1 MAVCLPLEFT
11 ALLRLLLKN
20 KNCYM
25 TLAEKMKNEQDN
37 STSVFLHREGL
48 FWKAYEYSAY
58 LFVRDIR
65 AYNPQKKEVKS
76 LKTHVV
82 SLGFPDQVLGE
93 ILKGRDHDAHGD
105 KCMEIK
111 GFQPVEMSGYEQWKN
126 NLPLAVSNPTS
137 TGIGNGTNDETGKE
151 TGGGTGNGTKTGSE
165 RTVLA
170 RLRSFRTEASSPL
183 QCLMFVSEL
192 QKELSHDVR

>member
-1 MAVCLPLEFT
+1 
-11 ALLRLLLKN
+11 
-20 KNCYM
+20 M

-37 STSVFLHREGL
+37 STSIFLHREGL

-76 LKTHVV
+76 LKTDVV
-82 SLGFPDQVLGE
+82 SLGFPDRVLDE
-93 ILKGRDHDAHGD
+93 ILKGRYHDAHGD
-105 KCMEIK
+105 KCIEIK
-111 GFQPVEMSGYEQWKN
+111 GLQPVEMSGYEQWKN
-126 NLPLAVSNPTS
+126 NLPLAVSNITCGE
-137 TGIGNGTNDETGKE
+137 TGNGTGNGTNGRTNDETGYGTDVV
-151 TGGGTGNGTKTGSE
+151 TGAGNKTGSE

>member
-1 MAVCLPLEFT
+1 
-11 ALLRLLLKN
+11 
-20 KNCYM
+20 M
-25 TLAEKMKNEQDN
+25 TLAEKIKNEQDN

-58 LFVRDIR
+58 LFVRDVR

-76 LKTHVV
+76 LKTDAV

-93 ILKGRDHDAHGD
+93 ILKGRDHVAHGD
-105 KCMEIK
+105 KCIEIK
-111 GFQPVEMSGYEQWKN
+111 GFQPVEVSGYEQWKN
-126 NLPLAVSNPTS
+126 NLPLAVSKL
-137 TGIGNGTNDETGKE
+137 TGSGTENGTNDETG
-151 TGGGTGNGTKTGSE
+151 GGTVNGNKTGSE